1 MYYVT
6 NYTNENRKHRYNRL
20 LFFFFYLKFV
30 HATATNILVSK
41 ASFSDVRGA
50 PRILKH
56 FINCTTSC
64 DVKKMKFVLVKD
76 TSTINNQPT
85 TTTSQKRGDQ
95 IKENNKKAKREKRRR
110 RRRRGRGQTK

>member
-76 TSTINNQPT
+76 TSTTTNQ
-85 TTTSQKRGDQ
+85 QQQLLRNAE
-95 IKENNKKAKREKRRR
+95 IK
-110 RRRRGRGQTK
+110 